1 MKILVPVVLAL
12 LSVDA
17 SAERANKPF
26 NTANGR
32 TAQGNS
38 PAPAAVAAQG
48 GGGGA
53 AANGPAAAP
62 AAPGLRAGVM
72 VYGPGQTRRVSSGRG
87 IRGGGGGH
95 TAGKS
100 IGFVGARRATGSGA
114 GQGVGGVGP
123 KTAAEE
129 EAPPNFSKPGALIR
143 DTGQL
148 PLYEKTTTGTHT
160 VDAGEIV
167 MNNRKAVDIGKAP
180 SLQQGPKDTPPPPN
194 PGTWG
199 GSYTTGAAANS
210 PGGSSGS
217 SGSSGSGK
225 DNNGSGNNGKG
236 TDSPDGHGN
245 DKTHDS
251 TFDDPTGFNAA
262 F

>member
-12 LSVDA
+12 LSA
-17 SAERANKPF
+17 SAHAERANKPF

-38 PAPAAVAAQG
+38 PAPAAVAPQG

-62 AAPGLRAGVM
+62 AAPGIRAGVT

-87 IRGGGGGH
+87 VRGGGGRSSGQ
-95 TAGKS
+95 S
-100 IGFVGARRATGSGA
+100 IGFVGARRASGSGA

-123 KTAAEE
+123 KTAAAE

-143 DTGQL
+143 DTGQQ
-148 PLYEKTTTGTHT
+148 PVYEKTTTRTHT

-167 MNNRKAVDIGKAP
+167 MNDRKAVDVGRAP
-180 SLQQGPKDTPPPPN
+180 SLQIGPKDTPPPPN

-199 GSYTTGAAANS
+199 GSYSGNGAAANS

-217 SGSSGSGK
+217 SGSSGK